1 MLKHF
6 IMRVRNKLLLFCLLF
21 CLAAFGQGD
30 KLVADTSWVH
40 IPAGTY
46 ALGGRVHQLNPLRQV
61 YTDGFAIAA
70 TEVTNRLFEE
80 FVQTTG
86 YRTDA
91 ERFKNAMVFE
101 PGLAE
106 FRWLQDTTAYWRYPN
121 GISRG
126 GIMDKLDHPVTTI
139 SFADA
144 QAYCDWAKVRL
155 PSLDEWEIAARA
167 GTKSTYFW
175 GEDLKQVGLYA
186 NIWHARNH
194 LEPELSDGW
203 MYTAPVG
210 SFQPNA
216 FGLYDVYGNVFELC
230 TGSLKSDLKDRP
242 IAHARGGSWWC
253 SQYACAFFNSL
264 DVGRVHPRASF
275 SNQGFR
281 VVALP

>member
-1 MLKHF
+1 
-6 IMRVRNKLLLFCLLF
+6 MRVRSKLLLLCLLSCF
-21 CLAAFGQGD
+21 AAFGQGNRS
-30 KLVADTSWVH
+30 VSDTSFVH

-46 ALGGRVHQLNPLRQV
+46 WLGGRVHQLNPLRQV
-61 YTDGFAIAA
+61 YTDGFAIAT
-70 TEVTNRLFEE
+70 TELTNRLFEQ
-80 FVQTTG
+80 FVLATG

-106 FRWLQDTTAYWRYPN
+106 FRWLQDTTAHWRYPN

-126 GIMDKLDHPVTTI
+126 SIVDKLDHPVTTI

-144 QAYCDWAKVRL
+144 QAYCEWAKVRL

-175 GEDLKQVGLYA
+175 GEDAEQVGLYA

-194 LEPELSDGW
+194 LQPELSDGW

-216 FGLYDVYGNVFELC
+216 FGLYDIYGNVFELC
-230 TGSLKSDLKDRP
+230 TGSLKSDPKDRP

-264 DVGRVHPRASF
+264 DVGRVHPHASF

-281 VVALP
+281 IVSLP